1 MERYLHSFG
10 ASFAIALLVTAFV
23 YAVKAVSPD
32 FGEWTEETFGHAWF
46 SMGVLALALYV
57 GLGFTGLRW
66 TKDSK
71 SLAVLVAGA
80 AVVSGGVIGLVAIAL
95 AVLGRAGG

>member
-66 TKDSK
+66 GRRTARALPFWL
-71 SLAVLVAGA
+71 LARPL
-80 AVVSGGVIGLVAIAL
+80 
-95 AVLGRAGG
+95 